1 MTLRIVLADD
11 HAPFRNCLKTLLDRQ
26 PGLSVV
32 TDVGSGHAV
41 VAALQVL
48 GSSLEVD
55 RADVVVLDMDLR
67 DMSGLTAAGHILQ
80 MHPDVRIL
88 MLSWHDDLP
97 FLRAA
102 LELGVLGYMLKDDP
116 LAELVHAVREV
127 AEGRL
132 GVSRR
137 LQHALRIPVVQ
148 SPHSA
153 D

>member
-41 VAALQVL
+41 IAALHVL
-48 GSSLEVD
+48 DVD
-55 RADVVVLDMDLR
+55 RPDVVVLDMDLR

-127 AEGRL
+127 ADGRL

-137 LQHALRIPVVQ
+137 LQHALRIPAAQ

>member
-48 GSSLEVD
+48 DVD
-55 RADVVVLDMDLR
+55 RPDVVVLDMDLR

-80 MHPDVRIL
+80 MHPAVRIL